1 MKLLKVFSLIFTS
14 SASSYT
20 RLEVTSPITFS
31 DPRYNELSWFV
42 HITDIHISSWEDD
55 TRQSQLQQ
63 FVEDGLSNIQPE
75 LVMCGGDLTEAKSS
89 NLHAAQDGREWEEY
103 HRIVSRRWSNV
114 TWLDIR
120 GNHDTLNVLG
130 RNSSENYFSQHSSMG
145 SLGYLSSYK
154 VSLVSRGQ
162 TFNVLAIDATW
173 DLGVNYPFNFVGQ
186 IADAEQKNLL
196 SLVSDNKEEEV
207 TIMFGHYPTSVVE
220 QAGFLRDLIS
230 KGIVYLSG
238 HLHDLAL
245 FRMHTMFSFHND
257 RDLEL
262 ELVDWKNNRKFRILA
277 VDQGKLSFVDVEF
290 NEWQTQPVALVTY
303 PKDIQFMN
311 PAKEDFSKY
320 QENIIKVLVFHNL
333 PISKVLISLDGG
345 DEIEGEAV
353 DGGPLYILPWNT
365 ENFKTG
371 VHTIKVRVTD
381 FVNRKAVKYFE
392 QKFTLDPEEAVRFNS
407 FMPNIVLRSSFAS
420 LFHTLYGLTLT
431 LNIMIPLGL
440 KVILRLLQSG
450 KLTAR
455 YRNKFQKFLS
465 FCLVRKLMLV
475 VSHDAILISMMLFI
489 LYMAVGPW
497 VIGSM
502 IEGRLGAVFAWGVV
516 VDNTMIRSQVPFS
529 YYFVHFGL
537 IHPVMVLA
545 VGHLLDVRYGQAT
558 GRFLTGML
566 AHVSVMASLLLMTA
580 GSLFL
585 SLTFWVQFGVLG
597 IFLGPL
603 KTWSYIFYSLMFWL
617 AWRTKPEFLTS
628 LHRYINGQGYK
639 KDEDLKIEEGSIT
652 GTVTQLL

>member
-1 MKLLKVFSLIFTS
+1 M
-14 SASSYT
+14 
-20 RLEVTSPITFS
+20 
-31 DPRYNELSWFV
+31 
-42 HITDIHISSWEDD
+42 
-55 TRQSQLQQ
+55 
-63 FVEDGLSNIQPE
+63 EDGLSIIQPE

-89 NLHAAQDGREWEEY
+89 NLQAAQDRLEWEEY
-103 HRIVSRRWSNV
+103 DRIVSRRWSNV

-130 RNSSENYFSQHSSMG
+130 RNSSENFYSVHSSMG
-145 SLGYLSSYK
+145 SQGYLNSYK
-154 VSLVSRGQ
+154 VSLESRGQ

-173 DLGVNYPFNFVGQ
+173 ELGVNYPFNFVGQ
-186 IADAEQKNLL
+186 IAEAEQKNLK
-196 SLVSDNKEEEV
+196 SLVSEIKDEDV
-207 TIMFGHYPTSVVE
+207 TMMFGHYPTSAVE
-220 QAGFLRDLIS
+220 QGGFLRDLIS

-311 PAKEDFSKY
+311 PVKEDFSNY

-345 DEIEGEAV
+345 DEIEAEAV
-353 DGGPLYILPWNT
+353 DGGPLYILPWNS
-365 ENFKTG
+365 EKYKTG
-371 VHTIKVRVTD
+371 VHTIKVRVMD
-381 FVNRKAVKYFE
+381 FVKRKAVKYYE
-392 QKFTLDPEEAVRFNS
+392 HKFTLNPEEAVRFNR
-407 FMPNIVLRSSFAS
+407 FMPNFVLRSSFAT
-420 LFHTLYGLTLT
+420 LFHTLFGLTLT
-431 LNIMIPLGL
+431 FNIMIPVGL
-440 KVILRLLQSG
+440 KVILTLLQSG
-450 KLTAR
+450 KLTPN
-455 YRNKFQKFLS
+455 YRKKFQKFLS
-465 FCLVRKLMLV
+465 CCLVRKLMLV
-475 VSHDAILISMMLFI
+475 VSHDVILISMMIFI

-516 VDNTMIRSQVPFS
+516 VDNTMVRSQVPFA
-529 YYFVHFGL
+529 YYFLHFGL

-545 VGHLLDVRYGQAT
+545 VGHLLDIRYGQAT
-558 GRFLTGML
+558 GSSLTGIL
-566 AHVSVMASLLLMTA
+566 AHFSVTASLLLMTA

-585 SLTFWVQFGVLG
+585 SFTFWIQFGVLG

-628 LHRYINGQGYK
+628 LHRDLNGQGYK
-639 KDEDLKIEEGSIT
+639 KDEDLEIEEGSTT
-652 GTVTQLL
+652 GTVAQLLE